1 MTFIKINIEDAK
13 LLEQFILLAGDS
25 LQKFRYFN
33 SRPLDC
39 IQNHICTYIL
49 SENKIPVAYGHLDKE
64 EGTIWLGIAVI
75 ANAKGKGYGKHM
87 MQKLITSAKEQNIEM
102 IKLSVDNDN
111 LNAITLY
118 KNFGF
123 KLLEEKK
130 QFSFYTLQLN

>member
-1 MTFIKINIEDAK
+1 MTFAKINTEDTK

-49 SENKIPVAYGHLDKE
+49 SDNEIPVAYGHLDKE
-64 EGTIWLGIAVI
+64 DNTTWLGIAVI
-75 ANAKGKGYGKHM
+75 ANAKGKGYGKQM
-87 MQKLITSAKEQNIEM
+87 MQKLITSAKEQNIAI

-123 KLLEEKK
+123 KLLEEKN
-130 QFSFYTLQLN
+130 QISFYNLQLN